1 MWSGFKRGCLI
12 LWLILAAAVFGFA
25 SENTDIHDNSRISIF
40 LQPAVSFLSFDQR
53 EYFQDAIDTIYEE
66 FRSQALDEEETLS
79 VAKQDF
85 QKVNFCFP
93 ITGGLQFQIF
103 QDNFIS
109 AGVSFIYDHES
120 VVLTDRKNKSHN
132 YDYTIQGIPLF
143 LEYRFAIPT
152 NLMSLSGES
161 LFSVSL
167 RWYWALPGTEIYT
180 TWGKLSAETPWYGSG
195 FGLSV
200 GYLLFSWKNLNVFG
214 DIGFST
220 ISVKSKKTYET
231 IVPDGP
237 NEKAKWDVGGIQLQ
251 IRVSF
256 GVWNKPKPVEDDS
269 LAADSLVTK
278 HDPNGLRTNPHAE
291 RSKTIAD
298 SSKAIPTVD
307 SAKTESA
314 SDSSKVIV
322 DSATDSSTK
331 TSADSATITSTK
343 DSIQTRPTTDTTAS
357 VVDTAVAPVDSVKT
371 TEASTTTNAEPS
383 TSTAANTDAAPK
395 APERPKAVKRNNPS
409 KEPRKELVP

>member
-66 FRSQALDEEETLS
+66 FRSQALDEEESLS

-132 YDYTIQGIPLF
+132 YDYTIQGIPFF

-161 LFSVSL
+161 LFSISL

-180 TWGKLSAETPWYGSG
+180 TWGKLAAETPWYGSG

-200 GYLLFSWKNLNVFG
+200 GYLLFSWKSINIFG

-220 ISVKSKKTYET
+220 ISVKSKKTYES

-237 NEKAKWDVGGIQLQ
+237 SEKAKWDVGGIQLQ
-251 IRVSF
+251 IRMSF
-256 GVWNKPKPVEDDS
+256 GVWNKPKPVDEDS
-269 LAADSLVTK
+269 LATDT
-278 HDPNGLRTNPHAE
+278 TM
-291 RSKTIAD
+291 
-298 SSKAIPTVD
+298 
-307 SAKTESA
+307 A
-314 SDSSKVIV
+314 S
-322 DSATDSSTK
+322 
-331 TSADSATITSTK
+331 
-343 DSIQTRPTTDTTAS
+343 PTTDSTKVSTVTDSTMAKPVADTVKTQTMPVADTIASTAN
-357 VVDTAVAPVDSVKT
+357 TAVAPVDSVKT
-371 TEASTTTNAEPS
+371 TEASTSTNAEPS
-383 TSTAANTDAAPK
+383 TSTAANTDATPK
-395 APERPKAVKRNNPS
+395 APERPQATVRKDPS
-409 KEPRKELVP
+409 KEPKKESVP

>member
-1 MWSGFKRGCLI
+1 MWSGLKRGCLI

-66 FRSQALDEEETLS
+66 FRSQALDEEESLS

-132 YDYTIQGIPLF
+132 YDYTIQGIPFF

-161 LFSVSL
+161 LFSISL

-180 TWGKLSAETPWYGSG
+180 TWGKLAAETPWYGSG

-200 GYLLFSWKNLNVFG
+200 GYLLFSWKSINIFG

-220 ISVKSKKTYET
+220 ISVKSKKTYES

-237 NEKAKWDVGGIQLQ
+237 SEKAKWDVGGIQLQ
-251 IRVSF
+251 IRMSF
-256 GVWNKPKPVEDDS
+256 GVWNKPKPVDEDS
-269 LAADSLVTK
+269 LAADTTMAS
-278 HDPNGLRTNPHAE
+278 
-291 RSKTIAD
+291 
-298 SSKAIPTVD
+298 PT
-307 SAKTESA
+307 
-314 SDSSKVIV
+314 
-322 DSATDSSTK
+322 TDSTKVSTVTDSTMAKPVADTVK
-331 TSADSATITSTK
+331 T
-343 DSIQTRPTTDTTAS
+343 QTMPVADTTAS
-357 VVDTAVAPVDSVKT
+357 
-371 TEASTTTNAEPS
+371 
-383 TSTAANTDAAPK
+383 AANTDAAPK
-395 APERPKAVKRNNPS
+395 APERPQATARKDPS
-409 KEPRKELVP
+409 KEPKKESVP

>member
-12 LWLILAAAVFGFA
+12 LWLILAAAVLGFA
-25 SENTDIHDNSRISIF
+25 EEKTNLHDNSRISIF

-132 YDYTIQGIPLF
+132 YDYTIQGIPFF

-161 LFSVSL
+161 LFSISL

-180 TWGKLSAETPWYGSG
+180 TWGRLSAETPWYGSG

-220 ISVKSKKTYET
+220 ISVKSKKTYES

-237 NEKAKWDVGGIQLQ
+237 DEKAKWDVGGIQLQ

-269 LAADSLVTK
+269 LAVDSLGTR

-298 SSKAIPTVD
+298 SAATSYTND
-307 SAKTESA
+307 STQIKPVA
-314 SDSSKVIV
+314 
-322 DSATDSSTK
+322 
-331 TSADSATITSTK
+331 
-343 DSIQTRPTTDTTAS
+343 DTTAS
-357 VVDTAVAPVDSVKT
+357 VVDTAAAPVDSAKT

-383 TSTAANTDAAPK
+383 TSTAVNTDAAPK
-395 APERPKAVKRNNPS
+395 APERPQATVRKDPP
-409 KEPRKELVP
+409 KEPRKESVP

>member
-1 MWSGFKRGCLI
+1 MWSGLKRGCLI

-66 FRSQALDEEETLS
+66 FRSQALDEEESLS

-93 ITGGLQFQIF
+93 VTGGLQFQIF

-132 YDYTIQGIPLF
+132 YDYTIQGIPFF

-269 LAADSLVTK
+269 LAADSLGTK
-278 HDPNGLRTNPHAE
+278 YDPNRLRTNPHAE
-291 RSKTIAD
+291 RSKTI
-298 SSKAIPTVD
+298 
-307 SAKTESA
+307 
-314 SDSSKVIV
+314 
-322 DSATDSSTK
+322 
-331 TSADSATITSTK
+331 ADSATITSTK

>member
-132 YDYTIQGIPLF
+132 YDYTIQGIPFF

-269 LAADSLVTK
+269 LAADSLGTK

-291 RSKTIAD
+291 RSKTI
-298 SSKAIPTVD
+298 
-307 SAKTESA
+307 
-314 SDSSKVIV
+314 
-322 DSATDSSTK
+322 
-331 TSADSATITSTK
+331 ADSATITSTK

-371 TEASTTTNAEPS
+371 TEASTTTNTESGA
-383 TSTAANTDAAPK
+383 STAADTDAAPK

-409 KEPRKELVP
+409 KEPRKESVP

>member
-1 MWSGFKRGCLI
+1 M
-12 LWLILAAAVFGFA
+12 WLILAAAVFGFEG
-25 SENTDIHDNSRISIF
+25 ENTDIHDNSHISIF

-132 YDYTIQGIPLF
+132 YDYTIQGIPFF

-161 LFSVSL
+161 LFSISL

-180 TWGKLSAETPWYGSG
+180 TWGKLAAETPWYGSG

-220 ISVKSKKTYET
+220 ISVKSKKTYES

-256 GVWNKPKPVEDDS
+256 GVWNKPKPVDEDS
-269 LAADSLVTK
+269 LTADTTLVSSTTDSTK
-278 HDPNGLRTNPHAE
+278 VSAVSDSTMAKP
-291 RSKTIAD
+291 IAD
-298 SSKAIPTVD
+298 TV
-307 SAKTESA
+307 KT
-314 SDSSKVIV
+314 VT
-322 DSATDSSTK
+322 DSATTVTDSSATTPANDSTQTK
-331 TSADSATITSTK
+331 PVA
-343 DSIQTRPTTDTTAS
+343 DTTAS
-357 VVDTAVAPVDSVKT
+357 IADTAVAPVDSVKT

-395 APERPKAVKRNNPS
+395 APERPQATVRKDPP
-409 KEPRKELVP
+409 KEPRKESVP